1 MARYLPRTA
10 VIEAIERE
18 LSNASFLVLAGARG
32 SGKTTL
38 LKSLLTRWKPGD
50 PVALLK
56 LEPLASTP
64 ELLESESRRLA
75 PLLFRGRR
83 HRETNAFDALLD
95 GLRRR
100 PKDSLLLLD
109 DITEIRTFSY
119 FRDVDNPLQELIA
132 ALQSR
137 GQTVATSRHPFW
149 IKRELPGLPLVE
161 IPPVGAAELFEA
173 GYPEAEALQ
182 AATGGMA
189 LHVHRLGETLEAHG
203 LGIEEA
209 LSRELEEG
217 GRIEAECRATLAELL
232 HRARGYN
239 ACKAILRILADEEE
253 LKLTEIARRMART
266 PGSTRDYLRWLEEVD
281 LIEAREKRFSYVD
294 KLLRLWIRI
303 YGRGVIATRN
313 DVRTEVARHL
323 GALAPVSVERPV
335 STGYRLPPSPSE
347 DLVEID

>member
-1 MARYLPRTA
+1 MPRYLPRAA

-18 LSNASFLVLAGARG
+18 LSIAPLIVVAGARG

-38 LKSLLTRWKPGD
+38 LKSLLTRSKAGD
-50 PVALLK
+50 PVALMK

-64 ELLESESRRLA
+64 ELLESEFRRLA
-75 PLLFRGRR
+75 PPLFRGPRNAG
-83 HRETNAFDALLD
+83 TNAFDALLD

-100 PKDSLLLLD
+100 PKSSLLLLD

-119 FRDVDNPLQELIA
+119 FRDVEDPLQHLIT

-137 GQTVATSRHPFW
+137 GRTVATSRHPFW
-149 IKRELPGLPLVE
+149 VKRELPDLPLVE
-161 IPPVGAAELFEA
+161 IPPMGAAELSEA
-173 GYPEAEALQ
+173 GYPEAEALH

-189 LHVHRLGETLEAHG
+189 LHVRRLGETLEAHG

-209 LSRELEEG
+209 LSAELEEG
-217 GRIEAECRATLAELL
+217 GRIEAECRATLADLL

-239 ACKAILRILADEEE
+239 ACKAILRVLADEEE

-294 KLLRLWIRI
+294 KLLRLWMRI
-303 YGRGVIATRN
+303 YGRGVIATPN

-323 GALAPVSVERPV
+323 GSLAPVSVER
-335 STGYRLPPSPSE
+335 SASSGYRLPPSPSE